1 MDSNK
6 NLEINKNIKTDN
18 FFIVQLSTG
27 KYLWKFIVF
36 KEKKLSFILWNF
48 SVRTL
53 QCSKKKTLFCPWKHE
68 KPHSKLLIIG
78 PDPFLSVLPIGP
90 NPAQISIPV
99 PKKSPTAGLLYND
112 FVQSRLNFAW
122 KFTYRLILLDVPF
135 VPDIHTGPGPM
146 VVPLCWHKSN
156 LHQLPK
162 NSLPAPCTVIKN

>member
-68 KPHSKLLIIG
+68 KPHSKVAHNR
-78 PDPFLSVLPIGP
+78 PRPFSFSIANRPKSSP
-90 NPAQISIPV
+90 NLNSC
-99 PKKSPTAGLLYND
+99 PKKISHRGTSLQWLCSEPPQFCLKIYIPSNSARCPFRARHSYW
-112 FVQSRLNFAW
+112 AW
-122 KFTYRLILLDVPF
+122 AHGSSIVLT
-135 VPDIHTGPGPM
+135 
-146 VVPLCWHKSN
+146 
-156 LHQLPK
+156 
-162 NSLPAPCTVIKN
+162 